1 MRRISLST
9 GPLLDFADVLPILL
23 LILLLFSIE
32 CPNNGDRGGE
42 GSLLAT
48 PFLQKSRRERKKN
61 VSRHNYKAKRNAYGD
76 LLR

>member
-1 MRRISLST
+1 
-9 GPLLDFADVLPILL
+9 VLPILL

-42 GSLLAT
+42 GSFPAT
-48 PFLQKSRRERKKN
+48 PFLQKSRRERNKN
-61 VSRHNYKAKRNAYGD
+61 VSRHKYLKAKRKAYGD